1 MLRDYCIPTDDWLPE
16 AGIGELISL
25 AALNARWQRQW
36 PRCLPVGHE
45 LRCCARA
52 TWVRFHSLPGAKR
65 YAEDDSEYAEILR
78 RHHVLLGEMAGADEV
93 LVVTIAWSGSR
104 EPAQREPRL
113 AGVLPDAVYWKPVL
127 ADQDDAGWESWAH
140 LHVSM
145 SPWQGGELDP
155 LLRLVADDET
165 TGAIIAP
172 PDLTW
177 LYHPYDGGVDVIA
190 RHKGD
195 RDTLTRRHRD

>member
-25 AALNARWQRQW
+25 AALNARWQRRW

-104 EPAQREPRL
+104 RPNASRGWPGYCRTPST
-113 AGVLPDAVYWKPVL
+113 GSPCSRTRTTPDGNP
-127 ADQDDAGWESWAH
+127 GRTC
-140 LHVSM
+140 M
-145 SPWQGGELDP
+145 
-155 LLRLVADDET
+155 
-165 TGAIIAP
+165 
-172 PDLTW
+172 
-177 LYHPYDGGVDVIA
+177 
-190 RHKGD
+190 
-195 RDTLTRRHRD
+195 